1 MEAKIRN
8 QMSLNKEVT
17 IIDYGSGNL
26 WSVKNA
32 LKFLGFTAEIT
43 SHPEKIISSKKLL
56 LPGVG
61 SFAKAMQVIRDNSI
75 DDAIIEAVIKRER
88 PILGIC
94 LGMQILGLSSTEDGN
109 TKGIGLIPVKVEA
122 FNTQILKNLK
132 TPHIGFNK
140 VLAHPKSKL
149 FNGLGSYSDF
159 YFVHSYRMMPR
170 QIEGN
175 NSTCLYGENF
185 MASYESG
192 NIFATQFH
200 PEKSQTNG
208 LMILNNFLKT

>member
-1 MEAKIRN
+1 MSINKKI
-8 QMSLNKEVT
+8 T

-32 LKFLGFTAEIT
+32 LNYLGFIPEVT
-43 SHPEKIISSKKLL
+43 SDPKKIICSNKLL

-61 SFAKAMQVIRDNSI
+61 SFAKAMQAIKENNI
-75 DDAIIEAVIKRER
+75 DDAIIEAVVKRKC

-122 FNTQILKNLK
+122 FDTKILKYLK

-149 FNGLGSYSDF
+149 FKGFDGHAEF
-159 YFVHSYRMMPR
+159 YFVHSYRMLP
-170 QIEGN
+170 IETKGN
-175 NSTCLYGENF
+175 NGICLYGENF
-185 MASYESG
+185 MASYENG

-208 LMILNNFLKT
+208 LIILNNFLIS